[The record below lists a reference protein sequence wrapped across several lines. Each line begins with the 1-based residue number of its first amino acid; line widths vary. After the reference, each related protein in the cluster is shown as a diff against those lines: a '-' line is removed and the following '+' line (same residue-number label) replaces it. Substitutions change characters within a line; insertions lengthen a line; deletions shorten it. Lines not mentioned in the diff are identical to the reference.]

1 MRKKRSRC
9 RRCSD
14 KFILKVFWQVYCSS
28 ECRKKQASFVR
39 PGERLNRR
47 KEILRIR
54 GLTLEEYALLLL
66 KQNQR
71 CAICK
76 KEESRLD
83 GTKSGRIKVLS
94 VDHDHKTN
102 LVRGLLCGKCNSG
115 MGFFNDNASLLKKA
129 IVYLENHTKEVI
141 RNGRS
146 IEKGQ
151 TERAS
156 QEIGC

>member
-9 RRCSD
+9 RRCSS
-14 KFILKVFWQVYCSS
+14 KFILKVFWQAYCSS

-39 PGERLNRR
+39 PGERLSRR

-129 IVYLENHTKEVI
+129 IVYLENQHSHLSPPALFARRLK
-141 RNGRS
+141 
-146 IEKGQ
+146 Q
-151 TERAS
+151 TQPS
-156 QEIGC
+156 P